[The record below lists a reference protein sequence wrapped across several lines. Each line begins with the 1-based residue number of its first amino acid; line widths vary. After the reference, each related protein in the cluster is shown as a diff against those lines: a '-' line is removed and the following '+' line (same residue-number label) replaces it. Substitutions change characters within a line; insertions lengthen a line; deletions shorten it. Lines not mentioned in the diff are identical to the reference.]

1 MERLI
6 LKRRDRYSLELK
18 FRYLL
23 RRQRKDTQFFRLY
36 FFLPASFNINPETYD
51 RERFFANR
59 KIHIRLNTPSFSTR
73 NLLDASKTDSPLIRL
88 EQMFRDVEQPETDFD
103 AAVFIDECK
112 LLGAVYKSLLR
123 DTCSIMTRQLEKE
136 IERHRNT
143 TEKKLN
149 FLRYTQELQEAVEI
163 SRRFHALEEG
173 KIADEK
179 VQNAYILIDEY
190 VSLLVERYF
199 LVLAEELEAY
209 KECKQFREFIN
220 DLVFSE
226 LLYRKKKQYP
236 TFLEGNP
243 EKRRLEEYIYREK
256 VLKRYAS
263 EVLFFHIKHTDEAR
277 RKRELLYAFAAGIAM
292 MVATGIAFYGQTVF
306 EGITVSLFVLLVAG
320 YMLKDRIKDFFR
332 DILSRTLGSRLFDK
346 RNTLYRLR
354 SRKKLGILKERV
366 CFIKEGKLDSKVIET
381 RGKARLEQQVADHYP
396 EQVLLYEKKIKLKD
410 KKIHKF
416 YRRMSSLADIGIFEM
431 EPFFRHLA
439 VQRGSVPV
447 VTGKGKIKRSDV
459 KRMYHL
465 SLLLHFREGDREV
478 LHRFRL
484 IVDGKGI
491 KRIEPASPGLRE
503 RSIRGKLAIVG

>member
-6 LKRRDRYSLELK
+6 LKRRDRYSIELK

-23 RRQRKDTQFFRLY
+23 RRRRNAAQFFRLY
-36 FFLPASFNINPETYD
+36 FFLPASFNINPETYK
-51 RERFFANR
+51 REGFFDNR
-59 KIHIRLNTPSFSTR
+59 KIHIRLNTPSFSAR
-73 NLLDASKTDSPLIRL
+73 ELLDESKTDSPLIRL
-88 EQMFRDVEQPETDFD
+88 EKMFYNMQQSKIEIETDD
-103 AAVFIDECK
+103 FIDECK

-123 DTCSIMTRQLEKE
+123 DICSIMARQLIKK
-136 IERHRNT
+136 IEQFGNKT
-143 TEKKLN
+143 DKKID
-149 FLRYTQELQEAVEI
+149 FRRYEQELEEAVEI
-163 SRRFHALEEG
+163 ARRFHALSG
-173 KIADEK
+173 SKTAKKKIRNVYAL
-179 VQNAYILIDEY
+179 VDEY

-199 LVLAEELEAY
+199 LVLSEELGACS
-209 KECKQFREFIN
+209 ECKQIIRYIN
-220 DLVFSE
+220 KLVFNE
-226 LLYRKKKQYP
+226 LLYRKEKQYP
-236 TFLEGNP
+236 TFLEGAP
-243 EKRRLEEYIYREK
+243 EKRRTEEYIYREK

-263 EVLFFHIKHTDEAR
+263 EVLFFHVKHTDEAK
-277 RKRELLYAFAAGIAM
+277 RKREILYAFAAGIAM
-292 MVATGIAFYGQTVF
+292 MVATAIAFYGQTVF
-306 EGITVSLFVLLVAG
+306 EGITVSLFILLVAG

-346 RNTLYRLR
+346 KNTLYRLR

-366 CFIKEGKLDSKVIET
+366 CFIKERKLEPQVRET
-381 RGKARLEQQVADHYP
+381 RGKAKLEQQIADHYP

-410 KKIHKF
+410 KKIRK
-416 YRRMSSLADIGIFEM
+416 YYSRMSSLADIGIFEM
-431 EPFFRHLA
+431 EPFFHHLA

-447 VTGKGKIKRSDV
+447 VTKKKQLKSVDV

-503 RSIRGKLAIVG
+503 RSIRGRKAIVG